1 MWSWP
6 RYRPFQAKERLP
18 ISEMTRI
25 GVPCVGA
32 RHGGRFLGWPWNEGK
47 NAGKSHGHLW
57 KSMDIYWNLLKS
69 IEIYGHLLKSIEIY
83 GHLSTS
89 QGKNRK
95 KQSFRDGTCIS
106 ESLGSLSEGNIFW
119 ENEFG
124 FPIFRHLNG
133 CPKWVTRCGWYG
145 HSLALHQSISW
156 TSLFL
161 RGSYGKC

>member
-1 MWSWP
+1 MCEVGLAIAHFRPRSGCRSPRWP
-6 RYRPFQAKERLP
+6 ASACRAWVRAMGDGFWDGH
-18 ISEMTRI
+18 EMRGKTREK
-25 GVPCVGA
+25 A
-32 RHGGRFLGWPWNEGK
+32 
-47 NAGKSHGHLW
+47 
-57 KSMDIYWNLLKS
+57 MDIYGNLWT
-69 IEIYGHLLKSIEIY
+69 SIEIY

>member
-1 MWSWP
+1 MKLAS
-6 RYRPFQAKERLP
+6 LSP
-18 ISEMTRI
+18 IS
-25 GVPCVGA
+25 GQGA
-32 RHGGRFLGWPWNEGK
+32 AADLRDDPHRRAVRGCAPWGTVSGMAMKWGEKRGK
-47 NAGKSHGHLW
+47 KPW
-57 KSMDIYWNLLKS
+57 TSM
-69 IEIYGHLLKSIEIY
+69 EIYGHLLKSIEIY

>member
-1 MWSWP
+1 M
-6 RYRPFQAKERLP
+6 
-18 ISEMTRI
+18 
-25 GVPCVGA
+25 
-32 RHGGRFLGWPWNEGK
+32 
-47 NAGKSHGHLW
+47 GKSHGHLW
-57 KSMDIYWNLLKS
+57 KSM
-69 IEIYGHLLKSIEIY
+69 EIYGHLLKSIEIY

-95 KQSFRDGTCIS
+95 EQSFRDGTCIS
-106 ESLGSLSEGNIFW
+106 ESLGSLSDGNIFW

-133 CPKWVTRCGWYG
+133 CPKWLTRCGWYG
-145 HSLALHQSISW
+145 HSRALHQSNSW